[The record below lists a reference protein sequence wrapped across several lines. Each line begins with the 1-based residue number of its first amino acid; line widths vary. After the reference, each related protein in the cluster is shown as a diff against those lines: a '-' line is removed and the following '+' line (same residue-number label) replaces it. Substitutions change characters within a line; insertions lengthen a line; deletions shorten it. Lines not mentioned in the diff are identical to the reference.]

1 LEASRHAVHMW
12 CGSSEYAR
20 VRGGGGVCGSCMWRN
35 VGICW
40 MLLFGTTF
48 EIQGD
53 ASRAPV
59 WKEGEGELHV
69 QTSGDKVIGCERR
82 LYTYLLLEPTPL
94 LLSLRQAAPS
104 HHFNA
109 TSSRDEPGNLS
120 LQSAT
125 KGGREYS
132 KRDSNLSARVG
143 LHATRRSFFSRRS
156 KGAQKKKIRI

>member
-1 LEASRHAVHMW
+1 MEASRHAVHMW

-143 LHATRRSFFSRRS
+143 LHATRRSFAYWSQFEAFKFSR
-156 KGAQKKKIRI
+156 GI

>member
-1 LEASRHAVHMW
+1 
-12 CGSSEYAR
+12 
-20 VRGGGGVCGSCMWRN
+20 
-35 VGICW
+35 

-104 HHFNA
+104 HHFNVLA
-109 TSSRDEPGNLS
+109 
-120 LQSAT
+120 
-125 KGGREYS
+125 GRTGKFKPA
-132 KRDSNLSARVG
+132 KRDQGRPGILK
-143 LHATRRSFFSRRS
+143 T
-156 KGAQKKKIRI
+156 

>member
-1 LEASRHAVHMW
+1 MW

-109 TSSRDEPGNLS
+109 TSSRDVPGNLS

-132 KRDSNLSARVG
+132 KRDSNLSARGAGFRGSPEARVG
-143 LHATRRSFFSRRS
+143 LHATRRSFAYWSQFEAS
-156 KGAQKKKIRI
+156 KFL

>member
-1 LEASRHAVHMW
+1 
-12 CGSSEYAR
+12 
-20 VRGGGGVCGSCMWRN
+20 
-35 VGICW
+35 
-40 MLLFGTTF
+40 MLLFGITF

-59 WKEGEGELHV
+59 WKEGEGEL

-109 TSSRDEPGNLS
+109 TSSRDVPGNLS

-132 KRDSNLSARVG
+132 KRDSNSSASDAGREGFV
-143 LHATRRSFFSRRS
+143 AV
-156 KGAQKKKIRI
+156 A